1 MDNCSRLTFDLQL
14 FGKMV
19 VWTGS
24 PGTDEAHSGLHFRS
38 QIDSWGSGPWTSLT
52 TWLEKKEK
60 KKRGGS

>member
-1 MDNCSRLTFDLQL
+1 MDKCSRLTFDLQL

-38 QIDSWGSGPWTSLT
+38 QIDSLGSGP
-52 TWLEKKEK
+52 
-60 KKRGGS
+60 